1 MAANSRMATAVQA
14 LCVMA
19 YVGPDGLTSEVIA
32 RSLGTNPVVVRR
44 LLKDLERGQLVRMRP
59 GKDGGVQLA
68 RAPRD
73 ITLDAVGR
81 AIEGKDGV
89 FALRQGGNPACPVN
103 QNMARLL
110 NPIFTATDDAVATTL
125 ARTTIA
131 DLTTQIPQRGA
142 R

>member
-1 MAANSRMATAVQA
+1 MATAVQA

-19 YVGPDGLTSEVIA
+19 YVGPDGMTSDVIA
-32 RSLGTNPVVVRR
+32 RSLGTNPVLVRR
-44 LLKDLERGQLVRMRP
+44 LLKDLERGHLVRMRP

-68 RAPRD
+68 RAPED

-81 AIEGKDGV
+81 AIEGKNGV

-103 QNMARLL
+103 QTMARLL
-110 NPIFTATDDAVATTL
+110 SPIFAATDDAVANTL

-131 DLTTQIPQRGA
+131 ELAIQIPQREA
-142 R
+142 Q